1 MGFMNRRCITM
12 ELPEIIAIIIVIL
25 LVSALGGLYLYL
37 ETKEMEESQQYFILR
52 EQWRERNGEKDKEEV

>member
-1 MGFMNRRCITM
+1 M
-12 ELPEIIAIIIVIL
+12 ELPEIVAIIIVIL
-25 LVSALGGLYLYL
+25 LVSALGELYLYL